1 MRSRCRNFRPMY
13 GSAGREAEASD
24 RLTSPAQDRPA
35 LKKHQHPQELQPLLH
50 PHPQLLLPQPPQQ
63 HSRMMIQR
71 QLLSL
76 PPHPQPLSQPQ
87 PPPKIPLPLPQQQL
101 NSRRIQIQ
109 LQQLPPPKIPPLLP
123 PHPQPQP
130 HPLLEL
136 KSPMKRTSKKLFT
149 LHHMQGTGI
158 VLYCN

>member
-1 MRSRCRNFRPMY
+1 MRPRCRNFPPLY

-24 RLTSPAQDRPA
+24 RLTSPAQERSA
-35 LKKHQHPQELQPLLH
+35 LEGHQHPQELQLLLH

-71 QLLSL
+71 QLLSF
-76 PPHPQPLSQPQ
+76 PPHPQPLSQPH
-87 PPPKIPLPLPQQQL
+87 PPPKIPFPLPQQQL

-109 LQQLPPPKIPPLLP
+109 LQQLLPPKIPPPFPLQLQ
-123 PHPQPQP
+123 PQPQP

-136 KSPMKRTSKKLFT
+136 KSPMKRTSIKLFT
-149 LHHMQGTGI
+149 LHHMQ
-158 VLYCN
+158 